1 MKQKNKIVKIL
12 IGEVLLL
19 LLVVVTMTVIK
30 MIPSQKSEENNLQS
44 QTLFRKIYE
53 KDNYISTFKASE
65 NKLKR
70 LDVLFKNPNLESR
83 DEIEIILLDGKKELF
98 RNSYNGYNF
107 GDTSHARIDFP
118 AITNS
123 KNTEYSL
130 VVREINKVDGKL
142 ELGVKNEEIN
152 FIQYYG
158 ENPTLPEAIK
168 ASISSIFD
176 IFETQTIVLGLPML
190 LWGVFLW

>member
-1 MKQKNKIVKIL
+1 MMTILAVVMTIVKI
-12 IGEVLLL
+12 VP
-19 LLVVVTMTVIK
+19 TQSAK
-30 MIPSQKSEENNLQS
+30 ENNQQS
-44 QTLFRKIYE
+44 QTLFRKVYE
-53 KDNYISTFKASE
+53 KENYISTFKASE

-83 DEIEIILLDGKKELF
+83 DEIEIILMEGQKELL

-118 AITNS
+118 PIANS

-130 VVREINKVDGKL
+130 VVRELKKVDGKL
-142 ELGVKNEEIN
+142 ELGVKNDEIN

-158 ENPTLPEAIK
+158 ENL
-168 ASISSIFD
+168 SIFEAVKVSLLNLYE
-176 IFETQTIVLGLPML
+176 IAKTQTVVLAVPVFLLGAL
-190 LWGVFLW
+190 LW